1 MNSSISTRKKIL
13 AYLADARTQGVPV
26 SGAALAS
33 ALGISRNAVWKA
45 IHTLQEEGY
54 DIQSIQ
60 SKGYILSSSTDILS
74 EELIREDLSASGIP
88 ENQLLLQVLDSV
100 DSTNNYCRTLDY
112 GNPATAVLADR
123 QTGGRGRY
131 GRTFE
136 SPKGTGIYLTYSFRP
151 YFPLSQVTHVTSIAA
166 VLTHRVLE
174 KISGEKLGI
183 KWVNDIYKGNLKIC
197 GILTEG
203 LGSLESGNFERVIVG
218 IGINCLKDSFPPELA
233 GKAGSLTESEH
244 PSFTRNQISAALI
257 AELHRALNEQS
268 HLDTSRYLE
277 EYRKNCFIIGRNVT
291 VSETGKEPYT
301 AYVEGVDPEFRLQV
315 KTPEEHRLLSGGEV
329 SLKL

>member
-74 EELIREDLSASGIP
+74 EELIQGDLSASGIP

-112 GNPATAVLADR
+112 GDPATAILADR

-197 GILTEG
+197 E
-203 LGSLESGNFERVIVG
+203 
-218 IGINCLKDSFPPELA
+218 
-233 GKAGSLTESEH
+233 
-244 PSFTRNQISAALI
+244 
-257 AELHRALNEQS
+257 
-268 HLDTSRYLE
+268 
-277 EYRKNCFIIGRNVT
+277 IGRAHV
-291 VSETGKEPYT
+291 
-301 AYVEGVDPEFRLQV
+301 
-315 KTPEEHRLLSGGEV
+315 
-329 SLKL
+329 

>member
-74 EELIREDLSASGIP
+74 EELIQGDLSASGIP

-112 GNPATAVLADR
+112 GDPAIAILADR

-136 SPKGTGIYLTYSFRP
+136 SPKGTGIYLT
-151 YFPLSQVTHVTSIAA
+151 
-166 VLTHRVLE
+166 
-174 KISGEKLGI
+174 
-183 KWVNDIYKGNLKIC
+183 
-197 GILTEG
+197 
-203 LGSLESGNFERVIVG
+203 
-218 IGINCLKDSFPPELA
+218 
-233 GKAGSLTESEH
+233 
-244 PSFTRNQISAALI
+244 
-257 AELHRALNEQS
+257 
-268 HLDTSRYLE
+268 
-277 EYRKNCFIIGRNVT
+277 
-291 VSETGKEPYT
+291 
-301 AYVEGVDPEFRLQV
+301 
-315 KTPEEHRLLSGGEV
+315 
-329 SLKL
+329 

>member
-74 EELIREDLSASGIP
+74 EELIQGDLSASGIP

-112 GNPATAVLADR
+112 GDPATAILADR

-131 GRTFE
+131 GRT
-136 SPKGTGIYLTYSFRP
+136 
-151 YFPLSQVTHVTSIAA
+151 LSQVTHVTSIAA

-244 PSFTRNQISAALI
+244 PSFTRNQIAAVLI

-301 AYVEGVDPEFRLQV
+301 AYVEGVDSEFRLQV

>member
-1 MNSSISTRKKIL
+1 MSTKERLL
-13 AYLADARTQGVPV
+13 ARLEKCQGDYV
-26 SGAALAS
+26 SGETLAAEM
-33 ALGISRNAVWKA
+33 GVSRNSVWKA
-45 IHTLQEEGY
+45 ARSLREEGY
-54 DIQSIQ
+54 RIDAATNR
-60 SKGYILSSSTDILS
+60 GYALSFDSDRLS
-74 EELIREDLSASGIP
+74 PSGI
-88 ENQLLLQVLDSV
+88 ERCLRHKAAFSISV
-100 DSTNNYCRTLDY
+100 RKSVPSTNTWARERALMGDGEGTLVVAE
-112 GNPATAVLADR
+112 GQSA
-123 QTGGRGRY
+123 GRGRR
-131 GRTFE
+131 GRRFF
-136 SPKGTGIYLTYSFRP
+136 SPEGSGIYLSIVLRP
-151 YFPLSQVTHVTSIAA
+151 SITAEKSHLLTCAAA
-166 VLTHRVLE
+166 VACARAIELVSGKNARV
-174 KISGEKLGI
+174 

-244 PSFTRNQISAALI
+244 PSFTRNQIAAVLI

-301 AYVEGVDPEFRLQV
+301 AYVEGVDSEFRLQV